1 MRGVLLNG
9 PLAEKSGALPGIDH
23 KSGNKAIVL
32 ELDSKGKKIVF

>member
-23 KSGNKAIVL
+23 KSGNKAL
-32 ELDSKGKKIVF
+32 CLNLTQKEKKVF